1 MTEKVLN
8 VGVIGIGNIG
18 SVHASRIFS
27 GSIPG
32 MKLAALCDTDAA
44 KREQLK
50 AQYPSVPVFAD
61 ASDLFTSGL
70 ADAVIIAAPHYFH
83 PPLAIE
89 AFRTGH
95 HVLTE
100 KPAGITTQS
109 VREMTAAAQESG
121 KQFGIMFNQRTDPLF
136 RKARE
141 LVQSGALGV
150 PKRLVWIVTNWYRTQ
165 AYYDS
170 GNWRAT
176 WNGEGGGVLLNQA
189 PHNLDLWQ
197 WIFGMPSRLR
207 AFCSVG
213 KYHKINVEDDV
224 TIYAEY
230 ENGATAT
237 FITTTGEAPG
247 TNRLEISGDLG
258 KLVLEDG
265 VLRWHKLS
273 APERDFCFTA
283 KESFYLPEISQEEFR
298 ETAPEGHPQILADF
312 AAACLNGTA
321 MLSPGADGLNEL
333 SISNAAY
340 LSSWEDRT
348 VTLPL
353 NAEDEARFK
362 EHLLNRCKEESGQG
376 ESTKS
381 STPLKASGD
390 AKEDNTQKSSYSE
403 RWQVRW

>member
-1 MTEKVLN
+1 MTEKVLR
-8 VGVIGIGNIG
+8 VGIIGIGNIG
-18 SVHASRIFS
+18 SVHAACIYAGRV
-27 GSIPG
+27 PG
-32 MKLAALCDTDAA
+32 MKLAALCDIDEAKCGRLKARYPDVSVFTDAS
-44 KREQLK
+44 EL
-50 AQYPSVPVFAD
+50 FA
-61 ASDLFTSGL
+61 SGI

-100 KPAGITTQS
+100 KPAGVMTGS
-109 VREMTAAAQESG
+109 VRKMAEAAKQSG
-121 KQFGIMFNQRTDPLF
+121 KRFGIMFNQRTDPLF

-141 LVQSGALGV
+141 LLQSGALGV

-170 GNWRAT
+170 GDWRAT

-189 PHNLDLWQ
+189 PHNIDLWQ
-197 WIFGMPSRLR
+197 WIFGMPCRVR
-207 AFCSVG
+207 AFCGVG
-213 KYHKINVEDDV
+213 KYHNINVEDDV

-230 ENGATAT
+230 ENGATAS

-258 KLVLEDG
+258 KLVLEDS
-265 VLRWHKLS
+265 VLRLYRLS
-273 APERDFCFTA
+273 EPERTFCFTS
-283 KESFYLPEISQEEFR
+283 KESSYLPEITREEFR
-298 ETAPEGHPQILADF
+298 ASAPEGHPLILADF
-312 AAACLNGTA
+312 AAACLYDA
-321 MLSPGADGLNEL
+321 PMLAPGEDGLNEL

-353 NAEDEARFK
+353 SCEDEARFEAHIARLREK
-362 EHLLNRCKEESGQG
+362 EAERGML
-376 ESTKS
+376 TKD
-381 STPLKASGD
+381 K
-390 AKEDNTQKSSYSE
+390 NTQDISQTSYSE
-403 RWQVRW
+403 RWKVRW